1 MSIYNFLFIQ
11 LGSELFNFY
20 LKGVEKL
27 QRTLSLPGAIA
38 VSIGGMLSGIFVLP
52 GLAVGITGSSIWL
65 AFLVAS
71 VCVLPAVLSKAEL
84 ATAMPKSGGTYVYI
98 ERAFG
103 PLFGTVAGI
112 GLWLSLLLKSAFS
125 LVGLSAYL
133 YVLIKVDA
141 SSTKGIALIAL
152 LIVLLLN
159 VFGVKKVEK
168 TQLVIVSISV
178 VSLIAIIFL
187 GANSFDSRLLDPV
200 FPEGSSGFIA
210 GVAFLY
216 ISYAGVTKIAAV
228 AGEIKNPEKNLP
240 RTMIISLFLI
250 TTVYVFVA
258 LVLVGNIEASVL
270 STDIKPI
277 YTLFQSIGGNT
288 FGYIAGVVGVITL
301 LSMANSGVLAS
312 SRFPFAMGKDKLMPG
327 FLGSISS
334 KFMTPIPAI
343 LTTSGLI
350 ALAIIYLDVV
360 KIAKLA
366 SAFKVLMFIFTELSV
381 IVLRET
387 NAQWYNPSFRSPLYP
402 YVQIFGI
409 VSGIVLLTF
418 LGIMPLLSVFGVFAL
433 GFFIFL
439 LYGSKTNRSGVIV
452 NYGMFSFLFKGSETK
467 KEALV
472 KTKDAKEII
481 NTDAQVV
488 VPLLGEEK
496 SPEMLVEIAS
506 SITKGSKLNTIN
518 LVEAP
523 NQTFLEA
530 IDVDTPKSESIKRRV
545 LNLNNNLKIDVTYE
559 SVSTHNVAN
568 SIENITGERKC
579 KWLVMGWDGRAS
591 SGIWVG
597 NPIGWVLQNVN
608 SSFALYKDNGVRS
621 FEKVV
626 LALRPGR
633 KNSVFVEVAENICVS
648 YSATLSLLN
657 IVPEG
662 TSEIEIDKIKKASGS
677 LISKTKCKSEL
688 VLIESSDPLE
698 TITGQSANYDLL
710 ILGTPEKDNWLNVLF
725 GGGRDKF
732 VQNSVCSVL
741 RLTIK

>member
-1 MSIYNFLFIQ
+1 M
-11 LGSELFNFY
+11 
-20 LKGVEKL
+20 KKL

-52 GLAVGITGSSIWL
+52 GLAVGITGSSVWL

-71 VCVLPAVLSKAEL
+71 LCILPAVLSKSEL

-133 YVLIKVDA
+133 YVLIEVDA

-152 LIVLLLN
+152 LIILLLN

-187 GANSFDSRLLDPV
+187 GANSFDSKLLDPV
-200 FPEGSSGFIA
+200 FADGGSGFIA

-277 YTLFQSIGGNT
+277 HTLFQSIGGNT
-288 FGYIAGVVGVITL
+288 FGYVAGVVGVITL

-312 SRFPFAMGKDKLMPG
+312 SRFPFAMGKDRLMPG
-327 FLGSISS
+327 FLGSVSS

-366 SAFKVLMFIFTELSV
+366 SAFKVLMFIFNELSV

-433 GFFIFL
+433 GFFTFL
-439 LYGSKTNRSGVIV
+439 LYGSKTDRSGVIV
-452 NYGMFSFLFKGSETK
+452 NYGIFAFLFKGSSSK
-467 KEALV
+467 KEASS
-472 KTKDAKEII
+472 KRKESKEVV

-488 VPLLGEEK
+488 VPLLGEES

-545 LNLNNNLKIDVTYE
+545 LNLNHSLKIDVTYE

-579 KWLVMGWDGRAS
+579 KWLVMGWDGRTS

-597 NPIGWVLQNVN
+597 NPIGWILQNVN

-633 KNSVFVEVAENICVS
+633 KNSAFIEVAENLCVS
-648 YSATLSLLN
+648 YDATLTLLN

-662 TSEIEIDKIKKASGS
+662 TSEKEIDKIKIASGS

-698 TITGQSANYDLL
+698 TITEQSANYDLL

>member
-1 MSIYNFLFIQ
+1 M
-11 LGSELFNFY
+11 
-20 LKGVEKL
+20 KKL

-38 VSIGGMLSGIFVLP
+38 VSVGGMLSGIFVLP
-52 GLAVGITGSSIWL
+52 GLAVGITGSSVWL

-71 VCVLPAVLSKAEL
+71 LCILPAVLSKSEL

-103 PLFGTVAGI
+103 PLFGTIAGI

-133 YVLIKVDA
+133 YVLIEVDA
-141 SSTKGIALIAL
+141 SLTKGIALLAL
-152 LIVLLLN
+152 LFILLLN

-178 VSLIAIIFL
+178 LSLVGIIVF
-187 GANSFDSRLLDPV
+187 GTSSFDSNLLEPV
-200 FPEGSSGFIA
+200 FIDGSSGFIT

-240 RTMIISLFLI
+240 RTMIFSLLLI
-250 TTVYVFVA
+250 TTIYVFVA
-258 LVLVGNIEASVL
+258 LVLVGNVEASIL

-277 YTLFQSIGGNT
+277 HTLFQSIGGNAL
-288 FGYIAGVVGVITL
+288 GYVAGAVGVITL

-327 FLGSISS
+327 FLGSVSS
-334 KFMTPIPAI
+334 RFMTPVSAI
-343 LTTSGLI
+343 ITTSTLI
-350 ALAIIYLDVV
+350 ALAILFLDVV

-366 SAFKVLMFIFTELSV
+366 SAFKVLMFIFNELSV

-402 YVQIFGI
+402 YVQLFGI
-409 VSGIVLLTF
+409 FSGIVLLAY
-418 LGIMPLLSVFGVFAL
+418 LGIMPLISVFGVFVL
-433 GFFIFL
+433 GFIIFMI
-439 LYGSKTNRSGVIV
+439 YGSKTDRSGVIS
-452 NYGMFSFLFKGSETK
+452 NYGILSFLFKGKSTTESKTPSKNEISE
-467 KEALV
+467 
-472 KTKDAKEII
+472 EII
-481 NTDAQVV
+481 NSDAEVV

-496 SPEMLVEIAS
+496 SPETLVEIACS
-506 SITKGSKLNTIN
+506 FVKNKKLNAVN
-518 LVEAP
+518 LIEAP
-523 NQTFLEA
+523 NQLFLEA
-530 IDVDTPKSESIKRRV
+530 VDVHSPKSESIKRRV
-545 LNLNNNLKIDVTYE
+545 LSLKKTLNADITYE

-568 SIENITGERKC
+568 SIENITGQRKC
-579 KWLVMGWDGRAS
+579 KWLVMGWEGRAS

-597 NPIGWVLQNVN
+597 NPIGWILQNVN
-608 SSFALYKDNGVRS
+608 SSFALYKDNGIRR
-621 FEKVV
+621 FEKIV

-633 KNSVFVEVAENICVS
+633 KNKAFIDVANNICS
-648 YSATLSLLN
+648 FYGARLTLLN
-657 IVPEG
+657 IVPNNE
-662 TSEIEIDKIKKASGS
+662 TVLEKNKIYESAKSLLSEVSCEK
-677 LISKTKCKSEL
+677 E
-688 VLIESSDPLE
+688 VLILESDNPIETVSD
-698 TITGQSANYDLL
+698 QSANYDLL

-732 VQNSVCSVL
+732 VQNSACSVL

>member
-1 MSIYNFLFIQ
+1 M
-11 LGSELFNFY
+11 
-20 LKGVEKL
+20 KKL

-38 VSIGGMLSGIFVLP
+38 VSVGGMLSGIFVLP
-52 GLAVGITGSSIWL
+52 GLAVGITGSSVWL

-71 VCVLPAVLSKAEL
+71 LCILPAVLSKSEL

-103 PLFGTVAGI
+103 PLFGTIAGI

-133 YVLIKVDA
+133 YVLVEVDA
-141 SSTKGIALIAL
+141 SLTKGIALLAL
-152 LIVLLLN
+152 FFILLLN

-178 VSLIAIIFL
+178 LSLVGIIVF
-187 GANSFDSRLLDPV
+187 GTSSFDSNLLEPV
-200 FPEGSSGFIA
+200 FVDGSSGFIT

-240 RTMIISLFLI
+240 RTMIFSLLLI
-250 TTVYVFVA
+250 TTIYVFVA
-258 LVLVGNIEASVL
+258 LVLVGNVEASIL

-277 YTLFQSIGGNT
+277 HTLFQSIGGNAL
-288 FGYIAGVVGVITL
+288 GYVAGAVGVITL

-327 FLGSISS
+327 FLGSVSS
-334 KFMTPIPAI
+334 RFMTPVSAI
-343 LTTSGLI
+343 ITTSTLI
-350 ALAIIYLDVV
+350 ALAILFLDVV

-366 SAFKVLMFIFTELSV
+366 SAFKVLMFIFNELSV

-402 YVQIFGI
+402 YVQLFGI
-409 VSGIVLLTF
+409 FSGIVLLAY
-418 LGIMPLLSVFGVFAL
+418 LGIMPLISVFGVFVL
-433 GFFIFL
+433 GFIIFMI
-439 LYGSKTNRSGVIV
+439 YGSKTDRSGVIS
-452 NYGMFSFLFKGSETK
+452 NYGILSFLFKGKSTTESKAPSKNETSE
-467 KEALV
+467 
-472 KTKDAKEII
+472 EII
-481 NTDAQVV
+481 NSDAEVV

-496 SPEMLVEIAS
+496 SPETLVEIACS
-506 SITKGSKLNTIN
+506 FVKNKKLNAVN
-518 LVEAP
+518 LIEAP
-523 NQTFLEA
+523 NQLFLEA
-530 IDVDTPKSESIKRRV
+530 VDVHSPKSESIKRRV
-545 LNLNNNLKIDVTYE
+545 LSLKKTLNADITYE

-568 SIENITGERKC
+568 SIENITGQRKC
-579 KWLVMGWDGRAS
+579 KWLVMGWEGRAS

-597 NPIGWVLQNVN
+597 NPIGWILQNVN
-608 SSFALYKDNGVRS
+608 SSFALYKDNGIRR
-621 FEKVV
+621 FEKIV

-633 KNSVFVEVAENICVS
+633 KNKAFIDVANNICS
-648 YSATLSLLN
+648 FYGAKLTLLN
-657 IVPEG
+657 IVPNNE
-662 TSEIEIDKIKKASGS
+662 TVSEKNKIYESAKS
-677 LISKTKCKSEL
+677 LLSEVSCEKE
-688 VLIESSDPLE
+688 VLILESDNPIETVSD
-698 TITGQSANYDLL
+698 QSANYDLL

-732 VQNSVCSVL
+732 VQNSACSVL